1 MTPRL
6 TSTATSTS
14 TGTIEM
20 TSTSTATSTSTSTST
35 LATIPTSTSTST
47 MTSTVSST
55 PQILCFI
62 AEWEPN
68 GITVVSNLYDPQDV
82 AIDSNGNLVV
92 ADTENRRLQKYLTN
106 GTNITLL
113 ANIKVSSVFIDQ
125 LDNIYVTSTLGDQV
139 KKLSSNNQ
147 SLTIV
152 AGSDGRGSALGQLV
166 LDGQPGIYVDRNF
179 SLYVSDTGNHR
190 VMKYSVNATSGIVV
204 AGGHGQGPD
213 LKQLNAPYGIYVD
226 EVNEIGAVYI
236 CDTQNHRVQKWLPNA
251 TEGVTVALNEDQLHS
266 PNSILLSLTSDQVMI
281 MYISS
286 FSLHQVLKWIP
297 YSPQAEAIAAGIGSG
312 VGTEPNQLFAP
323 RGIKFDKNWNL
334 LVADTGNNRIE
345 KFLFNISSCEN

>member
-1 MTPRL
+1 
-6 TSTATSTS
+6 
-14 TGTIEM
+14 M
-20 TSTSTATSTSTSTST
+20 TSTLSY
-35 LATIPTSTSTST
+35 
-47 MTSTVSST
+47 T
-55 PQILCFI
+55 PQILCLF
-62 AEWEPN
+62 AEWDPN
-68 GITVVSNLYDPQDV
+68 GITVASNLYDPQDV
-82 AIDSNGNLVV
+82 AVDSNGNLIV

-113 ANIKVSSVFIDQ
+113 ANTKISSVFIDQ

-179 SLYVSDTGNHR
+179 SLYISDTGNHR
-190 VMKYSVNATSGIVV
+190 VMKYFVNATSGIVV

-213 LKQLNAPYGIYVD
+213 LNQLNAPYGIYVD

-236 CDTQNHRVQKWLPNA
+236 CDTHNHRVQKWLPNA
-251 TEGVTVALNEDQLHS
+251 TEGVTVALNEHQLQS

-297 YSPQAEAIAAGIGSG
+297 YSQQAETIAAGVGSG

-345 KFLFNISSCEN
+345 KFLFNISSCENEV